1 MTFNNI
7 TSSAPAIIF
16 KVDIDGNVV
25 DGFEALCYNNSSS
38 YILLVSYIS
47 VDTDSSFLIGAITTY
62 F

>member
-1 MTFNNI
+1 MNFINI
-7 TSSAPAIIF
+7 TLSAPAIIF

-25 DGFEALCYNNSSS
+25 DAFEALNYNNLSS
-38 YILLVSYIS
+38 YILFVSYIS